1 MHYNQ
6 TVIKT
11 TMNTNSDSDVPSS
24 PEELLALNKKAKNPD
39 YMSEESWAFAVVVR
53 ELAEDL
59 QPDVYQMINA
69 AQDILMALVRG
80 HHDIIENC
88 ELSSFSEM
96 VYKDDLKSIK
106 KALRHLRAT
115 EPLVS
120 Q

>member
-1 MHYNQ
+1 
-6 TVIKT
+6 
-11 TMNTNSDSDVPSS
+11 MNTDSNSNSNVPSS
-24 PEELLALNKKAKNPD
+24 PEELLALNTKAQRQNPS
-39 YMSEESWAFAVVVR
+39 YMSEGSWAFAVVVR

-59 QPDVYQMINA
+59 EPDVYQMINA

-96 VYKDDLKSIK
+96 VYKNDLKSLK

-115 EPLVS
+115 EPQVHE
-120 Q
+120 